1 MSIMMRAVRVAA
13 MSRATAVRSFSSATA
28 ASPTEDVIIADM
40 VDSIEW
46 AIPSPPPLHCF
57 EEPPIM
63 FEVEGSAANREH

>member
-46 AIPSPPPLHCF
+46 AIPSPPSSSLL
-57 EEPPIM
+57 
-63 FEVEGSAANREH
+63 